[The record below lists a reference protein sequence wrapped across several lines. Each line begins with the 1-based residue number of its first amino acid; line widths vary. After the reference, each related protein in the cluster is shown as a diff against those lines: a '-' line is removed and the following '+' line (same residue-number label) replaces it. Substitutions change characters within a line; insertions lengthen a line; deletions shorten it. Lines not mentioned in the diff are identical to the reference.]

1 MHPSDKVNALKVCEI
16 FRFTPYPHSTKI
28 VNQAY
33 HKNIIG
39 QSKVAAKLKAA

>member
-1 MHPSDKVNALKVCEI
+1 MHPSDKVNALKVCKI
-16 FRFTPYPHSTKI
+16 FRFTPSPHSTF